1 MPPFRLVKPV
11 DLKESNKGK
20 KMNVKILTDMKKMM
34 QYVERVGREL
44 NVWEEDPEKWTPAAV
59 TRLYETI
66 HWKFRIKPAGGLRRF
81 EALTWIS
88 YLGIIKRAKGKLVG
102 DDDHIQGGKYSGY
115 WDAFIN
121 IGIGGGTDLIGKKNE
136 ISKK

>member
-20 KMNVKILTDMKKMM
+20 KTNAKILTDMKKMM

-59 TRLYETI
+59 TGLYETI
-66 HWKFRIKPAGGLRRF
+66 HWKF
-81 EALTWIS
+81 
-88 YLGIIKRAKGKLVG
+88 
-102 DDDHIQGGKYSGY
+102 
-115 WDAFIN
+115 
-121 IGIGGGTDLIGKKNE
+121 
-136 ISKK
+136 

>member
-1 MPPFRLVKPV
+1 MPPFRPVKPV

-20 KMNVKILTDMKKMM
+20 KMNAKILTDMKKMM

-81 EALTWIS
+81 EALIWIG
-88 YLGIIKRAKGKLVG
+88 YLV
-102 DDDHIQGGKYSGY
+102 IQLLLRGQRV
-115 WDAFIN
+115 N
-121 IGIGGGTDLIGKKNE
+121 L
-136 ISKK
+136 